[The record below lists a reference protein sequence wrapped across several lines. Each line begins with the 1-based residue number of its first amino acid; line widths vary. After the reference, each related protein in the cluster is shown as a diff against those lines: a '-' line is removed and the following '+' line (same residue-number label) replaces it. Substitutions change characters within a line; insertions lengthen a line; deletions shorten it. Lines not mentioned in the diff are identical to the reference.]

1 MVFAAGGNPSALA
14 ALCQAYWRPVNQY
27 ILSQVRVPDDALD
40 LTQEFFARLIEK
52 KYSAQA
58 DRERGRFRSFLLA
71 SVKHFLLEEARN
83 ARTQKRGGG
92 RALLPLECETAGSN
106 YRPELR
112 DDLTPD
118 KIFERHWAF
127 TVMERALLALR
138 REKHFEQLKPFLTG
152 DGPAMPYSKL
162 AAELGVTEGVVKIK
176 VHRLRKKYGE
186 LLRAEI
192 AQTVE
197 SDSHVEEEL
206 RYLLSVLAG

>member
-1 MVFAAGGNPSALA
+1 
-14 ALCQAYWRPVNQY
+14 
-27 ILSQVRVPDDALD
+27 
-40 LTQEFFARLIEK
+40 
-52 KYSAQA
+52 
-58 DRERGRFRSFLLA
+58 
-71 SVKHFLLEEARN
+71 
-83 ARTQKRGGG
+83 
-92 RALLPLECETAGSN
+92 
-106 YRPELR
+106 
-112 DDLTPD
+112 
-118 KIFERHWAF
+118 
-127 TVMERALLALR
+127 MERALLALR

>member
-1 MVFAAGGNPSALA
+1 M
-14 ALCQAYWRPVNQY
+14 
-27 ILSQVRVPDDALD
+27 
-40 LTQEFFARLIEK
+40 
-52 KYSAQA
+52 
-58 DRERGRFRSFLLA
+58 
-71 SVKHFLLEEARN
+71 KHFLLEEARN

>member
-14 ALCQAYWRPVNQY
+14 ALCQAYWRPVHEY
-27 ILSQVRVPDDALD
+27 ILNEVRVTDDALD

-52 KYSAQA
+52 KYPAQA

-71 SVKHFLLEEARN
+71 SVKHFLLEQARN
-83 ARTQKRGGG
+83 ARTKKRGGG
-92 RALLPLECETAGSN
+92 REPLPLKGETADGH
-106 YRPELR
+106 YRPEPR
-112 DDLTPD
+112 DNLTPD

-127 TVMERALLALR
+127 TVMDRALLALR
-138 REKHFEQLKPFLTG
+138 REKHFDQLKPFLTG
-152 DGPAMPYSKL
+152 DGPAMPYAQL
-162 AAELGVTEGVVKIK
+162 AAELGVTEGVVKTK

-197 SDSHVEEEL
+197 SDSQVEEEL
-206 RYLLSVLAG
+206 RYLLSVLAA

>member
-1 MVFAAGGNPSALA
+1 MVFAAGGNPSALD
-14 ALCQAYWRPVNQY
+14 ALCQAYWRPVHAY
-27 ILSQVRVPDDALD
+27 ILNEVRIAEDARD
-40 LTQEFFARLIEK
+40 LTQEFFSRLIEK
-52 KYSAQA
+52 KYAAQA

-71 SVKHFLLEEARN
+71 SVKHFLLEQARN

-92 RALLPLECETAGSN
+92 REILSLECEISASN
-106 YRPELR
+106 YRLEPR

-127 TVMERALLALR
+127 AVMDRALLALR

-152 DGPAMPYSKL
+152 DGPAMPYSQL
-162 AAELGVTEGVVKIK
+162 AAELGVTEGVVKTKI
-176 VHRLRKKYGE
+176 HRLRKKYGE

-197 SDSHVEEEL
+197 SDNQVEEEL
-206 RYLLSVLAG
+206 RYLLSVLAD